1 MSREWEKKKKMFSD
15 LMSAE
20 DNRVADEG
28 DILHFLKERRTHALS
43 VILRYDAPDLL
54 LKCHLTY
61 SVAS

>member
-1 MSREWEKKKKMFSD
+1 MSREWGKKKMFSD

-43 VILRYDAPDLL
+43 FCNMTPP
-54 LKCHLTY
+54 TY
-61 SVAS
+61 Y